1 MPVNGLPDE
10 KKRLK
15 IEILG
20 CSGGIGPGQ
29 HTTCLRI
36 NERILIDAGSGLGS
50 LPSEQHAL
58 ISDIFITHA
67 HLDHVCFLPMFLDG
81 LFEQHT
87 RPIRIHGLVDVL
99 ETLQQHLF
107 NWKLWPD
114 FSTLPS
120 PENPLLRYNPLQLNQ
135 TVKLDGLNITP
146 VLARHT
152 VSASGYLL
160 EDDYGRTLFSGDTTY
175 DASYAQ
181 LIESSLPLDL
191 LIIECAFPDRLEDL
205 ALRAGHLTPSLLG
218 KLLARLSHPPK
229 RIGITHIKPTLAE
242 EVKSDLDRLHLGESL
257 IYLSSGT
264 SIHV

>member
-1 MPVNGLPDE
+1 M
-10 KKRLK
+10 K

-36 NERILIDAGSGLGS
+36 NERILIDAGSGLGN
-50 LPSEQHAL
+50 LPAEQHAL

-81 LFEQHT
+81 LFEQHS
-87 RPIRIHGLVDVL
+87 RPIRVHGLAEVL

-114 FSTLPS
+114 FSALPS
-120 PENPLLRYNPLQLNQ
+120 HENPLLRYHPLQLNQ
-135 TVKLDGLNITP
+135 TVKLDGLKITP

-160 EDDYGRTLFSGDTTY
+160 EDDNGRVLFSGDTTY
-175 DASYAQ
+175 DAQYVQ
-181 LIESSLPLDL
+181 LVENSLPLDL
-191 LIIECAFPDRLEDL
+191 LIIECAFPNRLEDL

-218 KLLARLSHPPK
+218 KLLGRLNHPPK
-229 RIGITHIKPTLAE
+229 HIGITHIKPTLAD
-242 EVKSDLDRLHLGESL
+242 EVKRDLDQLHLGENL

-264 SIHV
+264 SLQV

>member
-1 MPVNGLPDE
+1 M
-10 KKRLK
+10 K

-36 NERILIDAGSGLGS
+36 NERILIDAGSGLGN
-50 LPSEQHAL
+50 LPAEQHGL

-87 RPIRIHGLVDVL
+87 RPIRIHGLADVL

-114 FSTLPS
+114 FSALPS
-120 PENPLLRYNPLQLNQ
+120 PENPLLRYHPLQLNQ
-135 TVKLDGLNITP
+135 TVILDGLSITP
-146 VLARHT
+146 VPARHT

-160 EDDYGRTLFSGDTTY
+160 EDDDGRMLFSGDTTY

-205 ALRAGHLTPSLLG
+205 ALRAGHLTPALLG
-218 KLLARLSHPPK
+218 RLLTRLSHTPK
-229 RIGITHIKPTLAE
+229 RIGITHIKPTLAD
-242 EVKSDLDRLHLGESL
+242 EVRQDLDRLHLGERL
-257 IYLSSGT
+257 VYLSCGQSVQ
-264 SIHV
+264 I